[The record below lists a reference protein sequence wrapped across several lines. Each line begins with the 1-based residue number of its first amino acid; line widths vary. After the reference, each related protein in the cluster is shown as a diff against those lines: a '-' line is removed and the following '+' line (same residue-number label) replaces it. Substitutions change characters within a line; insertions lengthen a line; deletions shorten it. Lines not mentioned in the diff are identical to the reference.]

1 MVSLRDALVRV
12 GFPDVQ
18 MSNVLTAGVEVSP
31 TARACYEAEL
41 FNAAKIFYKRH
52 LRNLRATQV
61 SYPSRF
67 KIRAAREREDYL
79 QRRRQDERLL
89 AKRTPQPSARSYIHR
104 EPGPKATWEQIL
116 GA

>member
-1 MVSLRDALVRV
+1 MVSLRAALIDV

-41 FNAAKIFYKRH
+41 FNAARIFYKRH
-52 LRNLRATQV
+52 LRNLGATRV
-61 SYPSRF
+61 SYPSRH

-79 QRRRQDERLL
+79 QRQRQAERDLVKEGHQARRKVET
-89 AKRTPQPSARSYIHR
+89 TPRPM
-104 EPGPKATWEQIL
+104 ATWEQVL
-116 GA
+116 GS